1 MNRALQNDLEWL
13 YSLESTGIKLGL
25 SNVRSLLSKL
35 GDPQDRFGTIHV
47 AGSNGKGSVSAM
59 GASILRSAGYRT
71 GLYTSPHLVRF
82 TERMTVNGKEMSEGR
97 LGKYVSEMRE
107 LSEAGSFPRP
117 LTFFEITTA
126 LAFLHF
132 SESKVEEAM
141 VEVGM
146 GGRLDA
152 TNVIRPRCSVITP
165 ISVEHT
171 AYLGDT
177 LSKVAYEK
185 ASIIKDGVPV
195 VCSPQTPEAMRII
208 SWMADCKGSAVKF
221 LGRDF
226 QAECVDQDLEGV
238 TVRLKSLNTEVKLGM
253 LGRYQGQNAAVA
265 AEMALEVGKKISL
278 SKDSIIE
285 GLSKARWPGRL
296 DIVRRNPLIVLDVTH
311 TPDGAKAVASEL
323 SVFPGSPRIMVI
335 GMLRDKDARG
345 VMAILSPLFD
355 HVICTSSSS
364 PRAFSPQEMLEA
376 TLPYHKNCLVVDGV
390 GKAIDAAKG
399 MAGKDGLL
407 FVSGSL
413 YTIGEAMQHLEVRH
427 GP

>member
-1 MNRALQNDLEWL
+1 MSQALREDLQWL

-25 SNVRSLLSKL
+25 SNVRLLLKEL
-35 GDPQDRFGTIHV
+35 GDPQERFGTIHV

-82 TERMTVNGKEMSEGR
+82 TERMTVDGKEMSEAC
-97 LGKYVSEMRE
+97 LAKHVTEMRE
-107 LSEAGSFPRP
+107 LASSARFPRP

-132 SESKVEEAM
+132 SESGVEEAV

-152 TNVIRPRCSVITP
+152 TNVIRPRCCVITP

-177 LSKVAYEK
+177 LSKIAYEK

-195 VCSPQTPEAMRII
+195 ICSPQQPEAMRVI
-208 SWMADCKGSAVKF
+208 SWMAECKGSEAKF

-226 QAECVDQDLEGV
+226 LSECVAQDLEGI
-238 TVRLKSLNTEVKLGM
+238 TVRLDSLGMEARLGM
-253 LGRYQGQNAAVA
+253 LGRYQCQNAAVA
-265 AEMALEVGKKISL
+265 AETALEVGKNIPIPR
-278 SKDSIIE
+278 DRIVD

-296 DIVRRNPLIVLDVTH
+296 DVVRRSPLTVLDVTH

-323 SVFPGSPRIMVI
+323 TIFPGNPRKMV
-335 GMLRDKDARG
+335 
-345 VMAILSPLFD
+345 
-355 HVICTSSSS
+355 SS
-364 PRAFSPQEMLEA
+364 
-376 TLPYHKNCLVVDGV
+376 
-390 GKAIDAAKG
+390 
-399 MAGKDGLL
+399 
-407 FVSGSL
+407 
-413 YTIGEAMQHLEVRH
+413 
-427 GP
+427 

>member
-1 MNRALQNDLEWL
+1 MSPAPRNDLEWL

-25 SNVRSLLSKL
+25 SNVRSLLKKL
-35 GDPQDRFGTIHV
+35 GDPQDRFGTVHV

-82 TERMTVNGKEMSEGR
+82 TERMTVDGKEMSEGR
-97 LGKYVSEMRE
+97 LAKYVSEMRG
-107 LSEAGSFPRP
+107 LSESGTFPRP

-152 TNVIRPRCSVITP
+152 TNVIRPRCCVITP
-165 ISVEHT
+165 VSVEHT

-177 LSKVAYEK
+177 LSKIAYEK

-195 VCSPQTPEAMRII
+195 VSSPQTPEARRVI
-208 SWMADCKGSAVKF
+208 SWMADCKGSHVKF
-221 LGRDF
+221 LGSDF
-226 QAECVDQDLEGV
+226 QAECLCQDMEGV
-238 TVRLKSLNTEVKLGM
+238 TVRLDSLGEEVRMGM
-253 LGRYQGQNAAVA
+253 LGRYQCQNAAVA
-265 AEMALEVGKKISL
+265 AEMALEVGRRISI
-278 SKDSIIE
+278 SKNSIVE

-296 DIVRRNPLIVLDVTH
+296 DVVRRDPLTVLDVTH

-323 SVFPGSPRIMVI
+323 SVFPGCPRVMVV
-335 GMLRDKDARG
+335 GMLSDKDARG
-345 VMAILSPLFD
+345 AMANLAPLFD
-355 HVICTSSSS
+355 HVVCTSSSS

-376 TLPYHKNCLVVDGV
+376 SLRYNKNCRAVEGV
-390 GKAIDAAKG
+390 GNAIDLAEG
-399 MAGKDGLL
+399 LAGKDGFL

-413 YTIGEAMQHLEVRH
+413 YTIGEAMQHLGARN

>member
-1 MNRALQNDLEWL
+1 MSRPLQDDLEWL

-25 SNVRSLLSKL
+25 SNVRLLLKRL
-35 GDPQDRFGTIHV
+35 GDPQDRFGTVHV

-59 GASILRSAGYRT
+59 GASILRSAGFRT

-82 TERMTVNGKEMSEGR
+82 TERMTVNGREMSEAR
-97 LGKYVSEMRE
+97 LAKYVSEMRE
-107 LSEAGSFPRP
+107 LSGSFPKP

-165 ISVEHT
+165 VSVEHT

-177 LSKVAYEK
+177 LSKIAYEK

-195 VCSPQTPEAMRII
+195 ICSPQVPEAMRVI
-208 SWMADCKGSAVKF
+208 SWMADCKGSGIKI

-226 QAECVDQDLEGV
+226 QAECVGQDLEGP
-238 TVRLKSLNTEVKLGM
+238 TVRLSSLGTEVKLGM
-253 LGRYQGQNAAVA
+253 LGRYQCQNAAVA
-265 AEMALEVGKKISL
+265 AEMAMEVGKDIPVPR
-278 SKDSIIE
+278 DSIIE
-285 GLSKARWPGRL
+285 GLSMARWPGRL
-296 DIVRRNPLIVLDVTH
+296 DIVRRSPMTVLDVTH
-311 TPDGAKAVASEL
+311 TPEGARAVASEL
-323 SVFPGSPRIMVI
+323 NVFPGSPRIMVV

-345 VMAILSPLFD
+345 AMANLAPLFD
-355 HVICTSSSS
+355 RVVCTSSSS
-364 PRAFSPQEMLEA
+364 PRALSPGEMLEA
-376 TLPYHKNCLVVDGV
+376 TLPFNRSSIMVDGV
-390 GKAIDAAKG
+390 GKAIDVAEG
-399 MAGKDGLL
+399 MAGRDGFL

-413 YTIGEAMQHLEVRH
+413 YTIGEAMQHLGVQH

>member
-1 MNRALQNDLEWL
+1 MSPALQDDLEWL

-25 SNVRSLLSKL
+25 SNVRLLLKKL
-35 GDPQDRFGTIHV
+35 GDPQDRFGTVHV

-59 GASILRSAGYRT
+59 GASILRSAGHRT
-71 GLYTSPHLVRF
+71 GLHTSPHLVRF
-82 TERMTVNGKEMSEGR
+82 TERMTVDGKEMSEGR

-107 LSEAGSFPRP
+107 LTGSGSFPRP

-132 SESKVEEAM
+132 SESKVDEAM

-152 TNVIRPRCSVITP
+152 TNVIHPRCCVITP

-177 LSKVAYEK
+177 LGKIAYEK

-195 VCSPQTPEAMRII
+195 ICSPQTPDAERVI
-208 SWMADCKGSAVKF
+208 SWMADCKGSKAKF

-226 QAECVDQDLEGV
+226 QAECVGQDLEGV
-238 TVRLKSLNTEVKLGM
+238 TVRLNSLGTDVKLGM
-253 LGRYQGQNAAVA
+253 LGRYQCQNAAVA
-265 AEMALEVGKKISL
+265 AEMALEIGKSISIP
-278 SKDSIIE
+278 KDTVIE

-296 DIVRRNPLIVLDVTH
+296 DVFRRSPLTVLDVTH
-311 TPDGAKAVASEL
+311 TPDGARAVASEL
-323 SVFPGSPRIMVI
+323 SVFPGGPRIMVV

-345 VMAILSPLFD
+345 AMSHLAPLFD
-355 HVICTSSSS
+355 QVICTSSSS
-364 PRAFSPQEMLEA
+364 PRALSPQEMLDA
-376 TLPYHKNCLVVDGV
+376 TLPFNSNSIAVDGV

-399 MAGKDGLL
+399 MAGKDGFL

-413 YTIGEAMQHLEVRH
+413 YTIGEAMQHLEGGH

>member
-1 MNRALQNDLEWL
+1 MNPDLQNDLEWL
-13 YSLESTGIKLGL
+13 YSLESAGIKLGL
-25 SNVRSLLSKL
+25 SNVRLLLKKL
-35 GDPQDRFGTIHV
+35 GDPQAHFGAIHV

-59 GASILRSAGYRT
+59 GASILRSAGFCT

-82 TERMTVNGKEMSEGR
+82 TERMTVDGKEMSEGR

-107 LSEAGSFPRP
+107 ISDSGSFQRP

-132 SESKVEEAM
+132 SESKVEEAV

-152 TNVIRPRCSVITP
+152 TNVIRPRCSVVTP

-177 LSKVAYEK
+177 LSKIAYEK

-195 VCSPQTPEAMRII
+195 VCSLQTPEAMRVI
-208 SWMADCKGSAVKF
+208 SWMADCKGSNVKF

-226 QAECVDQDLEGV
+226 QAECVGQDLEGV
-238 TVRLKSLNTEVKLGM
+238 TVRLNSLGTEVKLGM
-253 LGRYQGQNAAVA
+253 LGRYQCQNAAVA
-265 AEMALEVGKKISL
+265 AEMSLEVGKSISI
-278 SKDSIIE
+278 SSDSIIE

-296 DIVRRNPLIVLDVTH
+296 DVVRRAPLTVLDVTH
-311 TPDGAKAVASEL
+311 TPDGARAVASEL
-323 SVFPGSPRIMVI
+323 NVFPGSPRIMVV

-345 VMAILSPLFD
+345 AMAHLAPLFD
-355 HVICTSSSS
+355 HVVCTSSSS
-364 PRAFSPQEMLEA
+364 SRAFSPQEMLEA
-376 TLPYHKNCLVVDGV
+376 SLPYNRNSLALDGV
-390 GKAIDAAKG
+390 GKAIDVAEE
-399 MAGKDGLL
+399 MAGKDGFL

-413 YTIGEAMQHLEVRH
+413 YTIGEAMQHLGGRH

>member
-1 MNRALQNDLEWL
+1 MSAASQGNLEWL
-13 YSLESTGIKLGL
+13 YSLEGTGIKLGL
-25 SNVRSLLSKL
+25 SNVRLLLREL
-35 GDPQDRFGTIHV
+35 GDPQERFGKVHV

-82 TERMTVNGKEMSEGR
+82 KERMTVDGREMSEGR
-97 LGKYVSEMRE
+97 LARYVSELRE
-107 LSEAGSFPRP
+107 LATSGKFLRP

-132 SESKVEEAM
+132 SDSKVEEAM

-165 ISVEHT
+165 VSVEHT
-171 AYLGDT
+171 AYLGGT
-177 LSKVAYEK
+177 LAKIAYEK

-195 VCSPQTPEAMRII
+195 ICSPQEPEAMRVI
-208 SWMADCKGSAVKF
+208 SWMADCRGSKAKF

-226 QAECVDQDLEGV
+226 HAECLARGLEG
-238 TVRLKSLNTEVKLGM
+238 TLVRLDSLGAEVRLGM
-253 LGRYQGQNAAVA
+253 LGRYQCQNAAVA
-265 AEMALEVGKKISL
+265 AEMALEIGKDISIPRDL
-278 SKDSIIE
+278 ILE

-296 DIVRRNPLIVLDVTH
+296 DVVRRSPLTVLDVTH
-311 TPDGAKAVASEL
+311 TPDGARAVAAEL
-323 SVFPGSPRIMVI
+323 DVFPGTPRVMVV

-345 VMAILSPLFD
+345 AMAHLAPLFEQ
-355 HVICTSSSS
+355 VICTSSSS
-364 PRAFSPQEMLEA
+364 PRAMTPKEMLEA
-376 TLPYHKNCLVVDGV
+376 VLPHNSAAQAVDGV
-390 GKAIDAAKG
+390 GQAIRVAEG
-399 MAGKDGLL
+399 LAGKGGLI
-407 FVSGSL
+407 FISGSL
-413 YTIGEAMQHLEVRH
+413 YTIGEAMLSLEERH

>member
-1 MNRALQNDLEWL
+1 MSPASPDDLEWL

-25 SNVRSLLSKL
+25 SNVRLLLKEL
-35 GDPQDRFGTIHV
+35 GDPQDRFGAVHV

-59 GASILRSAGYRT
+59 GASIMRSAGYRT

-82 TERMTVNGKEMSEGR
+82 TERMTVNGKEMSAAR
-97 LGKYVSEMRE
+97 LAKYVSEMRD
-107 LSEAGSFPRP
+107 LAGSGKFPRP

-126 LAFLHF
+126 MAFLHF
-132 SESKVEEAM
+132 AESRVEEAM

-152 TNVIRPRCSVITP
+152 TNVVRPRCCVITP

-171 AYLGDT
+171 GYLGDT
-177 LSKVAYEK
+177 LGKIAYEK
-185 ASIIKDGVPV
+185 ASIIKEGVPV
-195 VCSPQTPEAMRII
+195 ICSPQSSDAMRVI
-208 SWMADCKGSAVKF
+208 SWMADCRGSEIRF

-226 QAECVDQDLEGV
+226 HSECISRDLDGV
-238 TVRLKSLNTEVKLGM
+238 TVRLGSLGTEVRLGM
-253 LGRYQGQNAAVA
+253 LGRYQCQNAAVA
-265 AEMALEVGKKISL
+265 AEMALELGKSISI
-278 SKDSIIE
+278 SRDQIVE

-296 DIVRRNPLIVLDVTH
+296 DMVRRSPLTVLDVTH

-323 SVFPGSPRIMVI
+323 DIFPGNPRVMVV

-345 VMAILSPLFD
+345 AMSHLAPRFD
-355 HVICTSSSS
+355 RIICTSSSS
-364 PRAFSPQEMLEA
+364 SRALRPGEMLEA
-376 TLPYHKNCLVVDGV
+376 VLPYNVNCQAVDGV
-390 GKAIDAAKG
+390 GGAIDLAEG
-399 MAGKDGLL
+399 IAGRNGLL

-413 YTIGEAMQHLEVRH
+413 YTIGEAMQHLEGRH

>member
-1 MNRALQNDLEWL
+1 MSSAQNDLAWL

-25 SNVRSLLSKL
+25 SNVRMLLREL
-35 GDPQDRFGTIHV
+35 GDPQERFGKVHV
-47 AGSNGKGSVSAM
+47 AGSNGKGSVSCM

-97 LGKYVSEMRE
+97 LAKYVSEMRE
-107 LSEAGSFPRP
+107 LALSGKFPRP
-117 LTFFEITTA
+117 LTFFEITTT

-132 SESKVEEAM
+132 SDSRVEEAM

-165 ISVEHT
+165 VSVEHT

-177 LSKVAYEK
+177 LSKIAYEK

-195 VCSPQTPEAMRII
+195 ICSPQPPEAMRVI
-208 SWMADCKGSAVKF
+208 SWMAECRGSRAKF

-226 QAECVDQDLEGV
+226 HADCSHGDMKGT
-238 TVRLKSLNTEVKLGM
+238 TVRLDSLGTEVRLGM
-253 LGRYQGQNAAVA
+253 LGRYQCQNAAVA
-265 AEMALEVGKKISL
+265 AEMALELSKDISI
-278 SKDSIIE
+278 SKDSIVE

-296 DIVRRNPLIVLDVTH
+296 DVVRRSPLTVLDVTH
-311 TPDGAKAVASEL
+311 TPDGAQAVASEL
-323 SVFPGSPRIMVI
+323 NLFPGTPRVMVV

-345 VMAILSPLFD
+345 AMAHLAPLFD
-355 HVICTSSSS
+355 LVICTSSSS
-364 PRAFSPQEMLEA
+364 PRALTPEEMMQA
-376 TLPYHKNCLVVDGV
+376 VLPFNSLAQVVDGV
-390 GKAIDAAKG
+390 DRAIEVGRGIAGRKG
-399 MAGKDGLL
+399 FL

-413 YTIGEAMQHLEVRH
+413 YTIGEALRSLEGRH

>member
-1 MNRALQNDLEWL
+1 MSLASRNDLEWL

-25 SNVRSLLSKL
+25 SNVRLLLKVL
-35 GDPQDRFGTIHV
+35 GDPQDRFGAVHV

-97 LGKYVSEMRE
+97 LAKYVSEMRE
-107 LSEAGSFPRP
+107 IASSGRFPRP

-132 SESKVEEAM
+132 SDSKVEEAM

-152 TNVIRPRCSVITP
+152 TNVIRPRCCVITP

-177 LSKVAYEK
+177 LSKIAYEK
-185 ASIIKDGVPV
+185 ASIIKEGVPV
-195 VCSPQTPEAMRII
+195 ICSPQPSEAMRVI
-208 SWMADCKGSAVKF
+208 SWMSDSKGASAKF

-226 QAECVDQDLEGV
+226 QAECLARDLDGT
-238 TVRLKSLNTEVKLGM
+238 TVRLDSLKAEVRLGM
-253 LGRYQGQNAAVA
+253 LGRYQCHNAAVA
-265 AEMALEVGKKISL
+265 AEMALEVGKSISIPR
-278 SKDSIIE
+278 DSVLE
-285 GLSKARWPGRL
+285 GLSTARWPGRL
-296 DIVRRNPLIVLDVTH
+296 DVVRRSPLTVLDVTH
-311 TPDGAKAVASEL
+311 TPDGARAVASEL
-323 SVFPGSPRIMVI
+323 DVLPGSPRVMVI

-345 VMAILSPLFD
+345 AMAHLAPLFH
-355 HVICTSSSS
+355 HVVCTSSSS
-364 PRAFSPQEMLEA
+364 PRALTPEEMLDAALQHNSESQA
-376 TLPYHKNCLVVDGV
+376 VEGV
-390 GKAIDAAKG
+390 GKAIKVAEG
-399 MAGKDGLL
+399 IAGKNGLI

-413 YTIGEAMQHLEVRH
+413 YTIGEAMQYLEGKR

>member
-1 MNRALQNDLEWL
+1 MSRALQNDLQWL

-25 SNVRSLLSKL
+25 SNVRSLLKKL
-35 GDPQDRFGTIHV
+35 GDPQDRFGTVHV

-59 GASILRSAGYRT
+59 GASILRSAGFRT

-82 TERMTVNGKEMSEGR
+82 TERMTVDGKEMSEER
-97 LGKYVSEMRE
+97 LARYVSEMRE
-107 LSEAGSFPRP
+107 LSESDPFPRP

-132 SESKVEEAM
+132 SDSKVEEAM

-165 ISVEHT
+165 ISVEHK

-177 LSKVAYEK
+177 LSKIAYEK

-195 VCSPQTPEAMRII
+195 VCSPQTPEAMRVI
-208 SWMADCKGSAVKF
+208 SWMAQSKASNVRY

-226 QAECVDQDLEGV
+226 QAECVGQDLEGV
-238 TVRLKSLNTEVKLGM
+238 TVRLNALGAEVKLGL
-253 LGRYQGQNAAVA
+253 LGRYQCQNAAVA
-265 AEMALEVGKKISL
+265 AEMALEV
-278 SKDSIIE
+278 SKNIPVPRDSIIE

-296 DIVRRNPLIVLDVTH
+296 DVVRRSPMTVLDVTH
-311 TPDGAKAVASEL
+311 TPEGARAVASEL
-323 SVFPGSPRIMVI
+323 TVFPGSPRIMVV
-335 GMLRDKDARG
+335 GMLRDKDVRSA
-345 VMAILSPLFD
+345 MAILAPLFD
-355 HVICTSSSS
+355 RVVCTSPSS

-376 TLPYHKNCLVVDGV
+376 ALPFNRNALAVDGV
-390 GKAIDAAKG
+390 GKAIDAAEE
-399 MAGKDGLL
+399 MAGKDGFI

-413 YTIGEAMQHLEVRH
+413 YTIGEAMQHLGVFH

>member
-1 MNRALQNDLEWL
+1 MSSAPLKDLEWL
-13 YSLESTGIKLGL
+13 FSLESTGIKLGL
-25 SNVRSLLSKL
+25 SNTRLLLNRL
-35 GDPQDRFGTIHV
+35 GDPQNRFGIVHV

-59 GASILRSAGYRT
+59 GASVLRSAGFRT

-82 TERMTVNGKEMSEGR
+82 TERMTVDGKEMSEGR
-97 LGKYVSEMRE
+97 LAKYVSEMRE
-107 LSEAGSFPRP
+107 LATTGVFPRP

-132 SESKVEEAM
+132 SDSGVEEAM

-152 TNVIRPRCSVITP
+152 TNVIHPRCCVITP

-171 AYLGDT
+171 TYLGDT
-177 LSKVAYEK
+177 IGKIAYEK

-195 VCSPQTPEAMRII
+195 ICSPQTPEAMRVV
-208 SWMADCKGSAVKF
+208 SWMADCKGSIIRS

-226 QAECVDQDLEGV
+226 QAECVGQDLEGV
-238 TVRLKSLNTEVKLGM
+238 TVRLDSLGREVKLGM
-253 LGRYQGQNAAVA
+253 LGHYQCQNAAVA
-265 AEMALEVGKKISL
+265 AEMALEVGKNIDISG
-278 SKDSIIE
+278 DSIVE

-296 DIVRRNPLIVLDVTH
+296 DVVRRSPLTVLDVTH
-311 TPDGAKAVASEL
+311 TPDGARAVASEL
-323 SVFPGSPRIMVI
+323 EMFPGRPRVMVV
-335 GMLRDKDARG
+335 GMLKDKDARG
-345 VMAILSPLFD
+345 AMAHLAPLFD
-355 HVICTSSSS
+355 RVICTSSSS

-376 TLPYHKNCLVVDGV
+376 VLPFNPRCQAVHGV
-390 GKAIDAAKG
+390 GKAMDLAEG
-399 MAGKDGLL
+399 MTGKDGFL

-413 YTIGEAMQHLEVRH
+413 YTIGEAMQHLEAAH

>member
-1 MNRALQNDLEWL
+1 MSRLLQNDLEWL

-25 SNVRSLLSKL
+25 SNVRLLLKKL
-35 GDPQDRFGTIHV
+35 GDPQDRFGTVHV

-59 GASILRSAGYRT
+59 GASILRSAGFRT

-82 TERMTVNGKEMSEGR
+82 TERMTVDGKEMSEER
-97 LGKYVSEMRE
+97 LAKYVSEMRE
-107 LSEAGSFPRP
+107 LSGSGSFPRP

-177 LSKVAYEK
+177 LSKIVYEK

-195 VCSPQTPEAMRII
+195 ICSPQIPEAMRMI
-208 SWMADCKGSAVKF
+208 SWMAECKGSEVRS

-226 QAECVDQDLEGV
+226 QAERVGQDLEGA
-238 TVRLKSLNTEVKLGM
+238 TVRLSSLGTEVKLGM
-253 LGRYQGQNAAVA
+253 LGRYQCQNAAVA
-265 AEMALEVGKKISL
+265 AEMAMEVGKNIPVP
-278 SKDSIIE
+278 KDSIIE

-296 DIVRRNPLIVLDVTH
+296 DIVRRSPMTVLDVTH
-311 TPDGAKAVASEL
+311 TPEGARAVASEL
-323 SVFPGSPRIMVI
+323 SVFPGSPRIMVV

-345 VMAILSPLFD
+345 AMANLAPLFD
-355 HVICTSSSS
+355 RVVCT
-364 PRAFSPQEMLEA
+364 Q
-376 TLPYHKNCLVVDGV
+376 LVVSSGVLPGGDAGGHAPVQPERPGGGRGWERHRCRGRDG
-390 GKAIDAAKG
+390 GKG
-399 MAGKDGLL
+399 RFPLRQRL
-407 FVSGSL
+407 SL
-413 YTIGEAMQHLEVRH
+413 HRR
-427 GP
+427 

>member
-1 MNRALQNDLEWL
+1 MSSAQNDLEWL

-25 SNVRSLLSKL
+25 SNVRMLLREL
-35 GDPQDRFGTIHV
+35 GDPQERFGKVHV

-59 GASILRSAGYRT
+59 GASILRSADYRT

-97 LGKYVSEMRE
+97 LANYVSEMRE
-107 LSEAGSFPRP
+107 LASSGKFPRP

-126 LAFLHF
+126 MAFLHF
-132 SESKVEEAM
+132 SDSKVEEAM

-165 ISVEHT
+165 VSVEHT
-171 AYLGDT
+171 EYLGET
-177 LSKVAYEK
+177 LSKIAYEK

-195 VCSPQTPEAMRII
+195 ICSPQEPEARRVI
-208 SWMADCKGSAVKF
+208 SWMADCRGTKARF

-226 QAECVDQDLEGV
+226 HAECSGNDMEGA
-238 TVRLKSLNTEVKLGM
+238 TVRLDSLGTEVKLGM
-253 LGRYQGQNAAVA
+253 LGRYQCQNAAVA
-265 AEMALEVGKKISL
+265 AEMALELGNSIPIP
-278 SKDSIIE
+278 KDSIVE

-296 DIVRRNPLIVLDVTH
+296 DVVRRSPLTVLDVTH
-311 TPDGAKAVASEL
+311 TPDGACAVASEL
-323 SVFPGSPRIMVI
+323 NLFPGTPRVMVV

-345 VMAILSPLFD
+345 AMAHLGPLFD
-355 HVICTSSSS
+355 QVICTSSSS
-364 PRAFSPQEMLEA
+364 PRALTPEEMLEA
-376 TLPYHKNCLVVDGV
+376 VLPYNSFGRAVHGV
-390 GKAIDAAKG
+390 GKAIEVGKG
-399 MAGKDGLL
+399 IAGKNGFL

-413 YTIGEAMQHLEVRH
+413 YTIGEAMKYLEGRH

>member
-1 MNRALQNDLEWL
+1 MSPAPQNDLEWL

-25 SNVRSLLSKL
+25 SNVRSLLKKL

-82 TERMTVNGKEMSEGR
+82 TERMTVDGKEMSEGR
-97 LGKYVSEMRE
+97 LAKYVSEMRGLCE
-107 LSEAGSFPRP
+107 SWSFPRP

-152 TNVIRPRCSVITP
+152 TNVIRPHCSVITP

-177 LSKVAYEK
+177 LSKIAYEK

-195 VCSPQTPEAMRII
+195 VCSPQTREAMRVI
-208 SWMADCKGSAVKF
+208 SWMAECKGSNVKF

-226 QAECVDQDLEGV
+226 QAECVGQDLEGM
-238 TVRLKSLNTEVKLGM
+238 TVRLNSLGTEVKLGM
-253 LGRYQGQNAAVA
+253 LGRYQCQNAAVA
-265 AEMALEVGKKISL
+265 AEMALEVGKMIPISNG
-278 SKDSIIE
+278 SIVE
-285 GLSKARWPGRL
+285 GLSNAIWPGRL
-296 DIVRRNPLIVLDVTH
+296 EVVRRTPLTVLDVTH
-311 TPDGAKAVASEL
+311 TPEGARAVASEL
-323 SVFPGSPRIMVI
+323 NVFPGSPRIMVV

-345 VMAILSPLFD
+345 AMANLAPLFD
-355 HVICTSSSS
+355 RVVCTSSSS

-376 TLPYHKNCLVVDGV
+376 SLPYNKNCLAVDGV
-390 GKAIDAAKG
+390 GKAIEVAEG
-399 MAGKDGLL
+399 MAGKDGFL

-413 YTIGEAMQHLEVRH
+413 YTIGEAMQHLEGRH

>member
-1 MNRALQNDLEWL
+1 MSAALRNDLEWL

-25 SNVRSLLSKL
+25 SNVRLLLKKL
-35 GDPQDRFGTIHV
+35 GDPQDRFGSIHV

-82 TERMTVNGKEMSEGR
+82 TERMTVDGKEMSEVR
-97 LGKYVSEMRE
+97 LQRYVTELRE
-107 LSEAGSFPRP
+107 ISGSGAFPRP

-132 SESKVEEAM
+132 SDSKVEEAM

-152 TNVIRPRCSVITP
+152 TNVIRPRCCVITP

-177 LSKVAYEK
+177 LSKIAYEK

-195 VCSPQTPEAMRII
+195 ICSPQTPEATQVI
-208 SWMADCKGSAVKF
+208 SWMAECKGSSVRY

-226 QAECVDQDLEGV
+226 HAECVAQDLDGV
-238 TVRLKSLNTEVKLGM
+238 TVRLSSLGEDVRLGM
-253 LGRYQGQNAAVA
+253 LGRYQCQNAAVA
-265 AEMALEVGKKISL
+265 VEMALEVSNSIPIS
-278 SKDSIIE
+278 KGSIIE
-285 GLSKARWPGRL
+285 GLSRARWPGRL
-296 DIVRRNPLIVLDVTH
+296 DVVRRSPLTVLDVTH
-311 TPDGAKAVASEL
+311 TPDGARAVASEL
-323 SVFPGSPRIMVI
+323 NIFPGSPRIMVV
-335 GMLRDKDARG
+335 GMLKDKDARG
-345 VMAILSPLFD
+345 AMANLAPLFD
-355 HVICTSSSS
+355 RVVCTSSSS
-364 PRAFSPQEMLEA
+364 PRAFSPQEMLDA
-376 TLPYHKNCLVVDGV
+376 TLPYNANASMVNGV
-390 GKAIDAAKG
+390 GRAIDVAEE
-399 MAGKDGLL
+399 MAGKDGLI

-413 YTIGEAMQHLEVRH
+413 YTIGEAMQHLEGRH

>member
-1 MNRALQNDLEWL
+1 MSQALREDLQWL

-25 SNVRSLLSKL
+25 SNVRLLLKEL
-35 GDPQDRFGTIHV
+35 GDPQERFGTIHV

-82 TERMTVNGKEMSEGR
+82 TERMTVDGKEMSEAC
-97 LGKYVSEMRE
+97 LAKHVTEMRE
-107 LSEAGSFPRP
+107 LASSARVPRP

-132 SESKVEEAM
+132 SESGVEEAV

-152 TNVIRPRCSVITP
+152 TNVIRPRCCVITP

-177 LSKVAYEK
+177 LSKIAYEK

-195 VCSPQTPEAMRII
+195 ICSPQDPKAARVI
-208 SWMADCKGSAVKF
+208 SWMAECRGSAARF

-226 QAECVDQDLEGV
+226 QYECVGQDLEGT
-238 TVRLKSLNTEVKLGM
+238 TVRLDSLGAEVRLGM
-253 LGRYQGQNAAVA
+253 LGRYQCQNAAVA
-265 AEMALEVGKKISL
+265 AEAALEVGKDISITR
-278 SKDSIIE
+278 DSIVD
-285 GLSKARWPGRL
+285 GLFKARWPGRL
-296 DIVRRNPLIVLDVTH
+296 DVVRRSPLTVLDVTH

-323 SVFPGSPRIMVI
+323 TIFPGNPRVMVV

-345 VMAILSPLFD
+345 AMAHLAPMFD
-355 HVICTSSSS
+355 QVICTSSTS
-364 PRAFSPQEMLEA
+364 PRALSPGEMLEA
-376 TLPYHKNCLVVDGV
+376 ARPFNASSQAVEGV
-390 GKAIDAAKG
+390 GRAIDAGRAI
-399 MAGKDGLL
+399 AGQGGLL
-407 FVSGSL
+407 FISGSL